1 MHPATICEQ
10 RIKKFQQ
17 ILKSKEID
25 LAVIRTL
32 SSFIYFTGTKWLR
45 PSLLIPAEGEPFVIV
60 AKGEKEF
67 FKRKSWIE
75 HIEEYNRVEK
85 LMFIVTQW
93 IRQHNV
99 KRVGMEDSVERDS
112 YVFFHNMFKM
122 LNPKVELVDILADT
136 MAMREIKDEWEIQQM
151 REAGKIAKEAMNLAE
166 KLIKPGTSETEIA
179 GEIYHFLYK
188 QGCEEPHVYV
198 AAYPRLHAEPIAD
211 FKVEEGRFI
220 SVILGADY
228 NHYYVNNSRSFFV
241 GKPEGRAKTAIEAMD
256 KAYKLALEKTKP
268 GNKMLQIEKE
278 IENIYK
284 EAGLGEYY
292 IMGYTHGTG
301 LLIEELPM
309 TTIIAAT
316 RRTPITENMVMSFI
330 HSPLMLPEGAVKT
343 EDTVIISSDKPEI
356 LT

>member
-1 MHPATICEQ
+1 MDREVFME
-10 RIKKFQQ
+10 RVEKFQK
-17 ILKSKEID
+17 ILKEKEID

-45 PSLLIPAEGEPFVIV
+45 PSLLIPAEGEPIVIV
-60 AKGEKEF
+60 AKGEKEY
-67 FKRKSWIE
+67 FKKKSWIE

-112 YVFFHNMFKM
+112 FVFFHNMFKM

-136 MAMREIKDEWEIQQM
+136 MDLRMVKTEWEIERIRKAGAIA
-151 REAGKIAKEAMNLAE
+151 REAMKFAE
-166 KLIKPGTSETEIA
+166 ELIKPGISETEIA
-179 GEIYHFLYK
+179 GELYRFLYK
-188 QGCEEPHVYV
+188 KGCEEPLVYV
-198 AAYPRLHAEPIAD
+198 AAYPRLHAEPLRD
-211 FKVEEGRFI
+211 FKVEEGRFVSI
-220 SVILGADY
+220 VLGVDY
-228 NHYYVNNSRSFFV
+228 EYYYVNNSRSFFV
-241 GKPEGRAKTAIEAMD
+241 GKPEGKAKVAIEAMD

-268 GNKMLQIEKE
+268 GASMLQIEKE

-316 RRTPITENMVMSFI
+316 RRTPIRENMVMSFI
-330 HSPLMLPEGAVKT
+330 HSPLMLPEGAVKW
-343 EDTVIISSDKPEI
+343 EDTVIIRSGEPEI

>member
-1 MHPATICEQ
+1 MDSKSRWEE
-10 RIKKFQQ
+10 RIKKFQK
-17 ILKSKEID
+17 ILREKEID

-67 FKRKSWIE
+67 FKKRSWIE
-75 HIEEYNRVEK
+75 NVEEYNRVEK

-93 IRQHNV
+93 IRQHKV

-136 MAMREIKDEWEIQQM
+136 MGMREVKEEWEIEQI
-151 REAGKIAKEAMNLAE
+151 REAGKIAKEAMKLAE
-166 KLIKPGTSETEIA
+166 TLIAPGRSETEIA
-179 GEIYHFLYK
+179 GELYHFLYG
-188 QGCEEPHVYV
+188 QGCEDPHVYI
-198 AAYPRLHAEPIAD
+198 AAYPRLHAEPLST

-220 SVILGADY
+220 SVILGVDY

-241 GKPEGRAKTAIEAMD
+241 GKPEGRAKAAIEAME
-256 KAYKLALEKTKP
+256 KAYQLALEKTKP
-268 GNKMLQIEKE
+268 GNNMLQIEKE

-284 EAGLGEYY
+284 DAGLGEYY

-316 RRTPITENMVMSFI
+316 RRTPIRENMVMSFI

-343 EDTVIISSDKPEI
+343 EDTVVITSGEPEI